1 MVYRNWIAYLCVLCF
16 LLQGT
21 MLKWIIPASWQ
32 SHVVVAPQLT
42 LIIVLMIGLY
52 GSRYWAL
59 LTGLS
64 LGLLQ
69 DIVFYGPMI
78 GTYTFTLGLMGY
90 LAGLVGL
97 RRGSDVVK
105 GMAFVAAGDLLF
117 HFILFGIY
125 RLFQLTHMPLSFLFF
140 RQMIPTLL
148 FDLLFAL
155 AIFIPVRNRLEMA
168 MEQMQADKSSDI

>member
-1 MVYRNWIAYLCVLCF
+1 MYRNWIAYLCVLCF
-16 LLQGT
+16 FLQGT
-21 MLKWIIPASWQ
+21 IFKWIIPASWQ
-32 SHVVVAPQLT
+32 SDLVVAPQLI

-52 GSRYWAL
+52 GNRYWAL
-59 LTGLS
+59 IAGLS

-90 LAGLVGL
+90 LAGLAGL
-97 RRGSDVVK
+97 RRGSGVVK

-117 HFILFGIY
+117 HFILFSIY
-125 RLFQLTHMPLSFLFF
+125 RLFQLTHMPLSFLFL

-155 AIFIPVRNRLEMA
+155 AIFIPVRNRLELA
-168 MEQMQADKSSDI
+168 MEQMQSDESADI